1 MERITHME
9 VVMITGL
16 SGAGKTKA
24 ADWFEDKGYYCI
36 DNMPPA
42 LIKNFIELA
51 MTGKRKIEKA
61 AFVVDIRGGQ
71 FFGDLKETIISLE
84 DDINIDFKILFIE
97 ASDET
102 LIRRFNEARRTH
114 PLATSLMTRE
124 AIQKEREELAEL
136 RSHANYVIDTS
147 SLKVA
152 EMNSELDKLFGSKT
166 KKASFVLNL
175 MSFGYKHGM
184 PAEADWVIDVRFIP
198 NPYYVSSLKRLTGN
212 NKKVSQYVMKQDITK
227 EFVNRFHEIIA
238 RLLPCYVKEGK
249 YSLTIAF
256 GCTGGQHRSVALA
269 NEFYKIFTAEGWRVT
284 LEHREL

>member
-1 MERITHME
+1 ME

-42 LIKNFIELA
+42 LIKNFIDLA
-51 MTGKRKIEKA
+51 MTGKRKIQKA

-97 ASDET
+97 ASDEA

-114 PLATSLMTRE
+114 PLAASLMTRE
-124 AIQKEREELAEL
+124 AIQIEREELAEL

-198 NPYYVSSLKRLTGN
+198 NPYYVSSLKKLTGN
-212 NKKVSQYVMKQDITK
+212 NKKVAQYVMKQDITK

-269 NEFYKIFTAEGWRVT
+269 NEFYR
-284 LEHREL
+284 

>member
-1 MERITHME
+1 ME

-42 LIKNFIELA
+42 LIKNFIDLA
-51 MTGKRKIEKA
+51 MTGKRKIQKA

-97 ASDET
+97 ASDEA

-114 PLATSLMTRE
+114 PLAASLMTRE
-124 AIQKEREELAEL
+124 AIQMEREELAEL

-198 NPYYVSSLKRLTGN
+198 NPYYVSSLQKLTGN
-212 NKKVSQYVMKQDITK
+212 NKQVAQYVMKQDITK

>member
-1 MERITHME
+1 ME

-24 ADWFEDKGYYCI
+24 ADWFEDQGYYCI

-42 LIKNFIELA
+42 LIKNFIDLA
-51 MTGKRKIEKA
+51 MTGKRKIQKA

-97 ASDET
+97 ASDEA

-114 PLATSLMTRE
+114 PLAASLMTRE
-124 AIQKEREELAEL
+124 AIQIEREELAEL

-198 NPYYVSSLKRLTGN
+198 NPYYVSSLKKLTGN
-212 NKKVSQYVMKQDITK
+212 NKKVAQYVMKQDITK